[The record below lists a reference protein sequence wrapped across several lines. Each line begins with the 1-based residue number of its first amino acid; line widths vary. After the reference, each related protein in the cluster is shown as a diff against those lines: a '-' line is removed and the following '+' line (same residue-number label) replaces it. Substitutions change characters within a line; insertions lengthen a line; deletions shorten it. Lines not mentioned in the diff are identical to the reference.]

1 MFDFKT
7 TSKDELSLGP
17 LYELIQNVEA
27 KPPQQEVRKHTF
39 VLENKVLVIAIT
51 VVKWLVKSCNTF
63 RVSLK
68 DRC

>member
-1 MFDFKT
+1 VYDFKAA
-7 TSKDELSLGP
+7 SQDELSPGP
-17 LYELIQNVEA
+17 LYELVQNVEA
-27 KPPQQEVRKHTF
+27 RPPQQEVRKHTF